1 VITSTRTATGTIG
14 VAFSYTPVAAPVA
27 TSYLASGLPGGLG
40 LNSTTGVIG
49 GTPNVSGTFKVIL
62 TPANANGIGAPVTI
76 VITILPNV
84 TFGGG

>member
-1 VITSTRTATGTIG
+1 
-14 VAFSYTPVAAPVA
+14 
-27 TSYLASGLPGGLG
+27 LG
-40 LNSTTGVIG
+40 LNSATGVIG
-49 GTPNVSGTFKVIL
+49 GTPNISGTFKVIL

>member
-1 VITSTRTATGTIG
+1 MKANIG
-14 VAFSYTPVAAPVA
+14 NIDRAVRFIAGIALIAMAA
-27 TSYLASGLPGGLG
+27 
-40 LNSTTGVIG
+40 TGVIG
-49 GTPNVSGTFKVIL
+49 GTPNISGTFKVIL